1 MMKTKEL
8 LEARWKVILFA
19 LLALLVAGGDVAAYR
34 FLPGSGGDLPPAVQR
49 VLQEDLT
56 NFSAF
61 AWWEWVAG
69 NGAATPLLLPG
80 ILGCGVIAGWG
91 SKGTIFFLLR

>member
-34 FLPGSGGDLPPAVQR
+34 FMPVSGGDLPPAIQR
-49 VLQEDLT
+49 MLQEDLT

-61 AWWEWVAG
+61 AWWQWFAG
-69 NGAATPLLLPG
+69 NGPATLLPLRV
-80 ILGCGVIAGWG
+80 ILGCGFISGALTQGPV
-91 SKGTIFFLLR
+91 LLLL